1 MEKAVS
7 KGVKAATAQ
16 IPYAKLVVVNRD
28 VMVVIVKA

>member
-7 KGVKAATAQ
+7 KDVKAAAAQ

-28 VMVVIVKA
+28 VMVVIAA